1 MNVKGFKLKGYEGG
15 GEGEKS
21 IIKILKNQLRLVGVN
36 VCHGCEDLFVG
47 GGSGE
52 DNLT

>member
-1 MNVKGFKLKGYEGG
+1 MRG

-21 IIKILKNQLRLVGVN
+21 IIKILKNQLHLVGVN
-36 VCHGCEDLFVG
+36 VCHGCEDYLLG
-47 GGSGE
+47 GESGE